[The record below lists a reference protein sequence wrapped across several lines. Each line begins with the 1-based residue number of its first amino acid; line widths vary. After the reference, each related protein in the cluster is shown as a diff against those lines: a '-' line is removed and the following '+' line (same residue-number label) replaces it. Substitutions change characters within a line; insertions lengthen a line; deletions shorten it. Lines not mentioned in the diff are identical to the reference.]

1 MNESAFCYYKNVSGI
16 MTRKKN
22 RVVWLCPIRI
32 RSPYFD
38 FFPDVYAA
46 TPEDQFLRPEGLES
60 DDPFIIL
67 HTRDKCNDS

>member
-1 MNESAFCYYKNVSGI
+1 MLERLQGI
-16 MTRKKN
+16 ITRKKKN
-22 RVVWLCPIRI
+22 VLCGCPIRI

-46 TPEDQFLRPEGLES
+46 TPEDQFVRPEGLES

-67 HTRDKCNDS
+67 HARDECNDS